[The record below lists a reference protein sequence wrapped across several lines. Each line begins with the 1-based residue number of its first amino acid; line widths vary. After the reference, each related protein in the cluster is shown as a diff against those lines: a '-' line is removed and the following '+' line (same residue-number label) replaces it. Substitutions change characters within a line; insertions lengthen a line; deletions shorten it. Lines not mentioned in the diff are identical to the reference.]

1 MFEIITWGGAA
12 LSLAGLVGL
21 VWCILRVMK
30 AHSAG
35 LSDDELRAAVQAV
48 LPWNLASLFL
58 SVIGLMLVILGI
70 SFG

>member
-30 AHSAG
+30 ARSAG